1 MKEHQWKDKE
11 FFIDYEPAKRQKLN
25 DSGGEIGGSM
35 QAEDMVMDLSGDTA
49 SALLKSKQVRK
60 WDAKKKKYVMME
72 LDNEGRAKRQKLND
86 SGNFVKKD
94 AKVKGRSY
102 SDWQKK
108 MRTTIQK
115 PGEEESAAAGVSS
128 GDQYMWVAGRR
139 VKIGGEGVGLSTA
152 KGAKGMVAKDEL
164 RNKDQIAKLRKED
177 ERKGGVKEAKVA
189 KVARKVVARQGT
201 EQRQV
206 QAKLQHLA
214 MARMALSRARASL
227 HWLPP
232 KRPRAPRAK
241 RIAQVKAKRSRVIVC
256 GSIFDNTEYNT

>member
-1 MKEHQWKDKE
+1 
-11 FFIDYEPAKRQKLN
+11 
-25 DSGGEIGGSM
+25 
-35 QAEDMVMDLSGDTA
+35 
-49 SALLKSKQVRK
+49 
-60 WDAKKKKYVMME
+60 MME

-177 ERKGGVKEAKVA
+177 EKNKNRNSKNHSGGKSAAFSKGGKKGGGKGSKGGKGGKKGGGKAGNGATASAGKA
-189 KVARKVVARQGT
+189 SAPGHGKNGAFKSKSKPTLAASKKTKGT
-201 EQRQV
+201 
-206 QAKLQHLA
+206 KGKKN
-214 MARMALSRARASL
+214 SAS
-227 HWLPP
+227 
-232 KRPRAPRAK
+232 KGK
-241 RIAQVKAKRSRVIVC
+241 KK
-256 GSIFDNTEYNT
+256 